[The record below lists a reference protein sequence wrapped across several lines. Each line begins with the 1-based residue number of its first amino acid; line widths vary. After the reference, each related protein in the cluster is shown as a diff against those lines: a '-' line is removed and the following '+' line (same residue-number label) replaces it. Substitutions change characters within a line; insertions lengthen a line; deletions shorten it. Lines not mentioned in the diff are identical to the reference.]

1 MMARSL
7 NAPSIGRIQKRK
19 TNVLQIIIFGLQRA
33 AGPYRWVMNRRA
45 VFEPARQVHPY
56 KRTPIGERDRRVH
69 DDDGSASGCYLGGRF
84 RYPALGVKAVV

>member
-33 AGPYRWVMNRRA
+33 AGPYRWVMNDDLRYRSMSA
-45 VFEPARQVHPY
+45 F
-56 KRTPIGERDRRVH
+56 TPESDQ
-69 DDDGSASGCYLGGRF
+69 STASH
-84 RYPALGVKAVV
+84 

>member
-33 AGPYRWVMNRRA
+33 AGPYRWVTNDRFA
-45 VFEPARQVHPY
+45 VCAQCPLLPQEM
-56 KRTPIGERDRRVH
+56 G
-69 DDDGSASGCYLGGRF
+69 
-84 RYPALGVKAVV
+84 

>member
-1 MMARSL
+1 MFFR
-7 NAPSIGRIQKRK
+7 NASIDSRK
-19 TNVLQIIIFGLQRA
+19 VTL
-33 AGPYRWVMNRRA
+33 WVMNRRA

>member
-1 MMARSL
+1 MRFHTAS
-7 NAPSIGRIQKRK
+7 
-19 TNVLQIIIFGLQRA
+19 
-33 AGPYRWVMNRRA
+33 VMNRRA

>member
-1 MMARSL
+1 
-7 NAPSIGRIQKRK
+7 
-19 TNVLQIIIFGLQRA
+19 
-33 AGPYRWVMNRRA
+33 MNRRA